1 MNDEIEIAAGVT
13 PEMECSIRWNDCFR
27 LPADSGISQV
37 TSWYAEFSSRSLNRA
52 ADRPP
57 EEMS

>member
-1 MNDEIEIAAGVT
+1 MKDEIEIAAGMS
-13 PEMECSIRWNDCFR
+13 PEMECSTRWNARFR
-27 LPADSGISQV
+27 LLAYSGISHG
-37 TSWYAEFSSRSLNRA
+37 TSWYAEFSSCSLNLA